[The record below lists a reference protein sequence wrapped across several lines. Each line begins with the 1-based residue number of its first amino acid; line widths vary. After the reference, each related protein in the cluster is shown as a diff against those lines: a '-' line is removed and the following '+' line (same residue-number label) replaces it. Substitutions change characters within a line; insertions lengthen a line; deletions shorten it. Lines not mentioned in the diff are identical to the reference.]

1 MLINDYSLITFL
13 FNLSSLLSKSFL
25 SKSLLVPLSSP
36 NLYFLIDTS
45 NCGNGMLTPAFSSCF
60 LPFSML

>member
-1 MLINDYSLITFL
+1 MSQYVNKRPFSYY
-13 FNLSSLLSKSFL
+13 FNLSSLL